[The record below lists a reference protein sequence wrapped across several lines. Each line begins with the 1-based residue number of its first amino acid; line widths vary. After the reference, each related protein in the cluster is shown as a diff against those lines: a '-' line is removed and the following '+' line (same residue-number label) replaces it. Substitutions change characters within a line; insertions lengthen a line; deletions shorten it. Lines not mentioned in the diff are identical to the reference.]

1 MSICQEI
8 RDLRRAFSSF
18 CISFIG
24 RDDNNAAHLYA
35 KQISGDKQRCLWM
48 NYNLDFPADIL
59 RSDCNPI
66 D

>member
-1 MSICQEI
+1 MSICQKI

-35 KQISGDKQRCLWM
+35 KQISDLVVISGDA
-48 NYNLDFPADIL
+48 YG
-59 RSDCNPI
+59 
-66 D
+66 